1 VKKIIGISSA
11 LMLLAVAPIA
21 SSQISATLPA
31 GLEPEMT
38 ISVHNYADVPDG
50 LLSAAEGQAKE
61 IFHRSGLETAWL
73 NCAPKL
79 EAVQPKSCYFSD
91 SSHLT
96 LKINAHALQAK
107 SKDRLEVLGYAYP
120 DDKGIGW
127 FAYVFYDRINQLAER
142 ERLGHSLL
150 AEVMA
155 HEVGHLLLGSNS
167 HSVAGIMSAHWTSK
181 QLKNIAEG
189 AMNFLPAQSKIM
201 RERVR
206 DVQAGSLAQTPT
218 PQEEKISPAS

>member
-1 VKKIIGISSA
+1 MKKIIGTCSA
-11 LMLLAVAPIA
+11 LVLLTVAPIA
-21 SSQISATLPA
+21 WSQVTTALQVEP
-31 GLEPEMT
+31 EPEMP

-61 IFHRSGLETAWL
+61 IFHRAGLETAWL

-79 EAVQPKSCYFSD
+79 EAVQPKSCYLSD

-96 LKINAHALQAK
+96 LKINAHVVQAK
-107 SKDRLEVLGYAYP
+107 LKDRLEVLGYAYP

-127 FAYVFYDRINQLAER
+127 FAYVFYDRIKQLAER
-142 ERLGHSLL
+142 EKLGHALL

-167 HSVAGIMSAHWTSK
+167 HSIAGIMCAHWNSE

-189 AMNFLPAQSKIM
+189 AMNFVPAQSKIM
-201 RERVR
+201 RARVR
-206 DVQAGSLAQTPT
+206 DVQARRLAQAPT
-218 PQEEKISPAS
+218 PQEAKISPVG